1 MEVTGIILA
10 GGKSLRLGRNKATEI
25 IGGMTLIERVIKSLT
40 AVANRIILVTA
51 SDGGSISAIHS
62 IEEINDIY
70 PGKGPL
76 SGIYTG
82 LRSSHTISNIVVA
95 CDMPF
100 LNTALLEHMARLLPS
115 FDAIVPRWPNGFIEP
130 LYAAYSISCLTTMKK
145 HLDNKQLTINGCLKE
160 MHVSHLDKSEFSKF
174 DPDFLSFFNIN
185 NQADIDFANKLA
197 ASQKMEHKAVCESP
211 RW

>member
-40 AVANRIILVTA
+40 AVTNRIILVTA
-51 SDGGSISAIHS
+51 GDIGSISAVHS

-70 PGKGPL
+70 AGKGPL

-100 LNTALLEHMARLLPS
+100 LNTALLEHMVRLLPG

-160 MHVSHLDKSEFSKF
+160 MNVSHFDKSEFSKF

-197 ASQKMEHKAVCESP
+197 ASQKMEGKVVCAPP
-211 RW
+211 R